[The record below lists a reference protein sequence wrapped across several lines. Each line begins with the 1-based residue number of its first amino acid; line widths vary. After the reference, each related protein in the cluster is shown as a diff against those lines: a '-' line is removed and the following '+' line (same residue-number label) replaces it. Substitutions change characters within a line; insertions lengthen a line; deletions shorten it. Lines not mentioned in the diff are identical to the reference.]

1 MLQAGDS
8 QEAGGV
14 VPGDRFGVVVGDNT
28 FTMAKS
34 EQLKALLRSYAEG
47 DEPQFYAV
55 AMQMAAHEARQGHGK
70 LAEELKALIDASKM
84 RRHGGL
90 PSAVVPLARPKG
102 ELAGLL
108 SVSYPSRH
116 LSDLVLAEPV
126 EQALRRV
133 LKEQR
138 HLVKLRGHG
147 LRPRRKLLLVG
158 PSGTGKTLTA
168 AALAGELHVPLFV
181 VRLDALITKFMGET
195 AAKLRQVFDAVSA
208 TRGVYL
214 FDEFDAIGSQR
225 GLTNDVGEIRRILN
239 SFLLMIE
246 QDESDSV
253 VVAATNHPEILDEA
267 LFRRFD
273 DVIEYHVPS
282 GNEIEALLKLR
293 LAGFLAT
300 ESLDELVVA
309 AEGLSHAQ
317 ITNAIDDAVK
327 EAVMHDRETVEA
339 DALQLLLEHRQA
351 VRRRASVKKS

>member
-1 MLQAGDS
+1 
-8 QEAGGV
+8 
-14 VPGDRFGVVVGDNT
+14 
-28 FTMAKS
+28 MAKS

-70 LAEELKALIDASKM
+70 LAEELKNLIDEAKT
-84 RRHGGL
+84 RRHGARA
-90 PSAVVPLARPKG
+90 PSVVPLTRPKG
-102 ELAGLL
+102 DLAGLL
-108 SVSYPSRH
+108 SVSYPSKH
-116 LSDLVLAEPV
+116 LTDLVLVGQV
-126 EQALRRV
+126 EQALHRV

-138 HLVKLRGHG
+138 HLVKLRSHG

-168 AALAGELHVPLFV
+168 AVLAGELRIPLFV

-225 GLTNDVGEIRRILN
+225 GLSNDVGEVRRILN

-273 DVIEYHVPS
+273 DVIEYHVP
-282 GNEIEALLKLR
+282 GNDEIEALLTLR
-293 LAGFLAT
+293 LADFLAAQ
-300 ESLDELVVA
+300 SLRELVA
-309 AEGLSHAQ
+309 SAQGLSHAQ
-317 ITNAIDDAVK
+317 ISNAIDDAIK
-327 EAVMHDRETVEA
+327 EAVMHDRESIQP
-339 DALQLLLEHRQA
+339 DALKLLLEHRQA
-351 VRRRASVKKS
+351 VRRRASVKKT